1 MTDELTREI
10 EALFANVDA
19 ASLRLTT
26 RKLEQLVRQVTDPVV
41 RKRYEAA
48 IDALPEMVAH
58 DGRE

>member
-1 MTDELTREI
+1 MSEELIREI
-10 EALFANVDA
+10 ETLFANVDA
-19 ASLRLTT
+19 ASLRLTS

>member
-1 MTDELTREI
+1 MSDELIREI
-10 EALFANVDA
+10 ETLFANVDA
-19 ASLRLTT
+19 ASLRLTS
-26 RKLEQLVRQVTDPVV
+26 RKLEQLVRQVEDPVV